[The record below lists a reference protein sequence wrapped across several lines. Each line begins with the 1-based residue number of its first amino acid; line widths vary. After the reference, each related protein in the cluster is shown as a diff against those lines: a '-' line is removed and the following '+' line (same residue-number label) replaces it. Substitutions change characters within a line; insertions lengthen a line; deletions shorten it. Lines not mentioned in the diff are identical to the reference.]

1 MLLETRIWQALHVLA
16 ILVTAFVTLYGA
28 FYVPSAFTEK
38 RLQRS
43 LFFAGD
49 VTSALSALG
58 DRIKLSILI
67 DNTPVNNLVL
77 LIGSISNTGSVAII
91 PSDFYENLS
100 INVDKEWK
108 ILLAKNSTGKEHP
121 VWKKVNDQKFEAS
134 PELLNPGDSITVNV
148 YATPN
153 PRPNP
158 TPVTNLTGAK
168 SNLVGAHLE
177 SKIHNRVDEPNYR
190 NNTRSIFHSC
200 SNRFAIWV
208 GLGSCISR
216 SNIFYDDI
224 HQLAIFYRFH
234 QKFPVAICR
243 SYSWRRHNK
252 CHLLGGD
259 DNLFI
264 SE

>member
-148 YATPN
+148 YATNTQHLTQDQTLHQLQILQELN
-153 PRPNP
+153 PIWSAHILNLKSITESTNP
-158 TPVTNLTGAK
+158 ITEITRDPFSTVAPIVLLYGSALVVA
-168 SNLVGAHLE
+168 SVGAIFFMTIYINLL
-177 SKIHNRVDEPNYR
+177 Y
-190 NNTRSIFHSC
+190 SIDFM
-200 SNRFAIWV
+200 
-208 GLGSCISR
+208 
-216 SNIFYDDI
+216 
-224 HQLAIFYRFH
+224 
-234 QKFPVAICR
+234 
-243 SYSWRRHNK
+243 
-252 CHLLGGD
+252 
-259 DNLFI
+259 
-264 SE
+264 